1 MKSVWF
7 AVALVTLVMTC
18 ECQAGYNARVTS
30 PTESPTMPQ
39 DSLELALSHY
49 RRALSDGQYALAY
62 HHLKRASEQEQPA
75 AILAAAYLL
84 AMGRGVAPDP
94 VRADAELDRLPPT
107 WFARAAYVRGLIAL
121 NHGDA
126 NVAARESMAWWECSA
141 AMGDALATHR
151 LATMRERAHAYTEAN
166 RLYAK
171 SQADGL
177 LAADVNA
184 RRLVRVEAEMIS
196 AAALHQVKRRAN
208 KGDMNALFDLARANH
223 RGWHMPININSALL
237 FYQRAARRGHRQA
250 AQIAQLMLL
259 NRERNQRLDYAWIA
273 RLAWLEPQPGSGE
286 LRLSPARQ
294 SIVQELDPLWR
305 VELIA
310 TAKPAPRLC
319 ELYAKRG
326 IGQALQFTPR

>member
-7 AVALVTLVMTC
+7 AAALVTLVMTS
-18 ECQAGYNARVTS
+18 ECQAGYGTRVAS
-30 PTESPTMPQ
+30 PTESPTIPQ
-39 DSLELALSHY
+39 DSLEIALSHY
-49 RRALSDGQYALAY
+49 RRALGDGQYALAY

-75 AILAAAYLL
+75 AILGAAYLL
-84 AMGRGVAPDP
+84 AMGKGVEPDP
-94 VRADAELDRLPPT
+94 VRANAELDRLPPA
-107 WFARAAYVRGLIAL
+107 WLARAAYVRGLIAL

-126 NVAARESMAWWECSA
+126 NVAARESMAWWECGA

-151 LATMRERAHAYTEAN
+151 LATLRERSHAYAEAN

-177 LAADVNA
+177 SVADINT

-196 AAALHQVKRRAN
+196 VSELHQVKRRAL
-208 KGDMNALFDLARANH
+208 KGDTKALFDLARANH

-237 FYQRAARRGHRQA
+237 FYQRAARRGHQQA

-273 RLAWLEPQPGSGE
+273 RLAWLEPQPRSGE

-305 VELIA
+305 IESISTGKSA
-310 TAKPAPRLC
+310 APLC
-319 ELYAKRG
+319 DMYMKHG
-326 IGQALQFTPR
+326 GGQVISH